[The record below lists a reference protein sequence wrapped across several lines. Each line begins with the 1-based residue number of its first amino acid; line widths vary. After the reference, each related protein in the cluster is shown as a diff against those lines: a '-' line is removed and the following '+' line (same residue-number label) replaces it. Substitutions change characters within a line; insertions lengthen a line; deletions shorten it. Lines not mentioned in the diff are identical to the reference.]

1 MPDRFLVR
9 MFGTEKS
16 YIIFKIQLAIILSV
30 AVSILY
36 SLFKGYWQAMQ
47 LIPFALLLLSS
58 IELRRKYRRDFLPY
72 FLMFLAIF
80 LLVLITPFLF
90 QYISI
95 TPSNPAE
102 LLRYGTYAILAIL
115 VLLVLSRGLA
125 LKREIH
131 GKVVLADKD
140 TAVIEADMDLFAGI
154 RAGKYVVKNAGA
166 KKGDLVRVS
175 VKKGFFKGAYPYKIM
190 GKVIL

>member
-1 MPDRFLVR
+1 

-16 YIIFKIQLAIILSV
+16 YILFKIQLAIILSV

-47 LIPFALLLLSS
+47 IIPLALLLVSS
-58 IELRRKYRRDFLPY
+58 IELRRKYRKDFLPY
-72 FLMFLAIF
+72 FAMFLALF

-95 TPSNPAE
+95 SPSNPAE
-102 LLRYGTYAILAIL
+102 LLRYGTYAIMAIL

-125 LKREIH
+125 VKKEVY
-131 GKVVLADKD
+131 GKVILADKD
-140 TAVIEADMDLFAGI
+140 TAVIEADVDLFAGV
-154 RAGKYVVKNAGA
+154 RAGKYVVKNSGA
-166 KKGDLVRVS
+166 KKGELVRVS
-175 VKKGFFKGAYPYKIM
+175 VKKGFFRGAYPYKVM
-190 GKVIL
+190 GK

>member
-1 MPDRFLVR
+1 MPDKFFIR

-30 AVSILY
+30 VVSILY

-47 LIPFALLLLSS
+47 LIPLALLLLSS
-58 IELRRKYRRDFLPY
+58 IQLYRKYRRDFLPH
-72 FLMFLAIF
+72 FLMFLVIF

-95 TPSNPAE
+95 TPSNPIE

-115 VLLVLSRGLA
+115 VLLVLSRGLVV
-125 LKREIH
+125 KREIH
-131 GKVVLADKD
+131 GKVILADRD
-140 TAVIEADMDLFAGI
+140 TAVVEADVDLFAGV

-166 KKGDLVRVS
+166 KKGETVRVS
-175 VKKGFFKGAYPYKIM
+175 VKKGFFRGAYPYKII
-190 GKVIL
+190 GK